1 MSFKVVNGLR
11 TIEFGTPGEMRD
23 RLNALVV
30 DGSKRATAATLQEY
44 LAEGEPV
51 ESIGEELYLLDNQGS
66 IVAKVRITESTQC
79 RFADVPD
86 RFALAEG
93 EGDLNGND
101 FRKSHR
107 DYWSRVGIEINE
119 ETPVVLLYFDLIEQ
133 Y

>member
-23 RLNALVV
+23 RLNALVI
-30 DGSKRATAATLQEY
+30 DGGKRATAATLQEY
-44 LAEGEPV
+44 LDEGEFI
-51 ESIGEELYLLDNQGS
+51 ESIGEELYLLDNEGNA
-66 IVAKVRITESTQC
+66 VAKVRITGVTQC
-79 RFADVPD
+79 SFADVPD

-93 EGDLNGND
+93 EGDLNGED

-107 DYWSRVGIEINE
+107 EYWSRVGNVINE
-119 ETPVVLLYFDLIEQ
+119 ETQVVLLYFNLIEK